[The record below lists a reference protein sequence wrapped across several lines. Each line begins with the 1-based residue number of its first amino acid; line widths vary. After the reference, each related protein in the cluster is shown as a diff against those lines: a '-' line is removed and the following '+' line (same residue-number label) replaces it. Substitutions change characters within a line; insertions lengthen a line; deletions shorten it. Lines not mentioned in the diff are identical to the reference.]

1 VKKDELHL
9 VSNHRC
15 GNSNLFLPFF
25 FYRFFGEL
33 TYHPQIYRT
42 FKYIPIA
49 VLAAIIV
56 PEIIK
61 STNIQNMFSEP
72 RLVAGAI
79 AIIVA
84 WRTKNVILTITVGM
98 VILYLIQYLT
108 TKTQ

>member
-1 VKKDELHL
+1 M
-9 VSNHRC
+9 
-15 GNSNLFLPFF
+15 NSIWYPIIVV
-25 FYRFFGEL
+25 GIL
-33 TYHPQIYRT
+33 TYFSRFSFIAFSENLHIHPQIYRT

-108 TKTQ
+108 TF